1 MFMVEGHLAGSPCC
15 PFFFFFNNFIYL
27 FIFPSL
33 GLSCCEGLFSSCE
46 EQGLLS
52 SRHVQASHCGG
63 FSCCGAWARGAWTSI
78 PAVHGVS
85 SCSSRALEHRLNS
98 RGSQDFPGSGIEPMS
113 PALAEGFLTTEPP
126 GKPPMLS
133 LMEPLEEAGTD
144 ILPNDICC
152 SCCLIAQSCP
162 TLCYPMDC
170 STPGSSIHGI
180 LQVRI
185 LE

>member
-1 MFMVEGHLAGSPCC
+1 MVEGHLAGSPCC

-85 SCSSRALEHRLNS
+85 SCSSRALEHRLN
-98 RGSQDFPGSGIEPMS
+98 RRKKIPELEIRKTKGELNRVLFTKTAQMRVQR
-113 PALAEGFLTTEPP
+113 
-126 GKPPMLS
+126 KPMLH
-133 LMEPLEEAGTD
+133 LDLIVHHRHPRIQILVMKTD
-144 ILPNDICC
+144 SQTALK
-152 SCCLIAQSCP
+152 L
-162 TLCYPMDC
+162 
-170 STPGSSIHGI
+170 
-180 LQVRI
+180 
-185 LE
+185 